1 MALPAVS
8 QQSLGSLIL
17 PHLTLQQQA
26 PHRFHPTSPAL
37 VDLCARSGSN
47 VTSCKRLLGP
57 SILMHFQSHT
67 CFLPTSL
74 STDMA
79 STWKELI
86 QLYVYSQE
94 NVVLFGRNLVRLWH
108 LKQGLTHSSAQ
119 LLEAE

>member
-1 MALPAVS
+1 MALPVVS
-8 QQSLGSLIL
+8 QQRHSFLFSLIL
-17 PHLTLQQQA
+17 LLIDPTPRALHLWVSV
-26 PHRFHPTSPAL
+26 PDF
-37 VDLCARSGSN
+37 GSN

-74 STDMA
+74 STDVA

-86 QLYVYSQE
+86 HLYVYSQE
-94 NVVLFGRNLVRLWH
+94 NVVLFGRSLVRLWH

-119 LLEAE
+119 LL